1 MLKKKLTLA
10 DLEYPSEFVARHIG
24 PSIDDYSEMLRS
36 LGTHALSQ
44 LTAQVVPKA
53 ITMKETL
60 NILDGCTEA
69 QALEELRDI
78 ANQNKVFRNF
88 IGQGYYDTLTPSVI
102 QRNILESPSW
112 YTAYTPYQPEISQG
126 RLEALI
132 NFQTMISDLTGMDIS
147 NSSMLDEGTFEEMD
161 TRVYSL
167 DPLEFNATSSY
178 PEKLK
183 QNQAKTKET
192 DTVISGMGEMGGM
205 PMSIAVMDFRFMAAS
220 LGSAAGEKITRAI
233 ERGVEKSCPVIIV
246 SASGGARMQEGILS
260 LMQLAKT
267 SAALAKLSE
276 AGLPYFSILTNP
288 TMAGVMASYASLG
301 DVIIAEPEA
310 LIGFAGP
317 RVIKETTQ
325 QDLPEGFQTSEFLL
339 DRGLVDIIVPRLEI
353 RDRMI
358 NLMKAL
364 YGAKK

>member
-1 MLKKKLTLA
+1 MALFGKPQYSTVTVKKKDIPK
-10 DLEYPSEFVARHIG
+10 DLWTKCPKTGEIIYNRVLKENL
-24 PSIDDYSEMLRS
+24 M
-36 LGTHALSQ
+36 
-44 LTAQVVPKA
+44 VVPNSGYHFPLKA
-53 ITMKETL
+53 
-60 NILDGCTEA
+60 
-69 QALEELRDI
+69 RDRI
-78 ANQNKVFRNF
+78 
-88 IGQGYYDTLTPSVI
+88 
-102 QRNILESPSW
+102 
-112 YTAYTPYQPEISQG
+112 
-126 RLEALI
+126 
-132 NFQTMISDLTGMDIS
+132 
-147 NSSMLDEGTFEEMD
+147 SSMLDEGTFEEMD
-161 TRVYSL
+161 MGVHSL

-178 PEKLK
+178 LEKLK
-183 QNQAKTKET
+183 QNQNKTKET

-205 PMSIAVMDFRFMAAS
+205 PVSITVMDLRFMAAS

-233 ERGVEKSCPVIIV
+233 ERGIEKSCPVIIV

-267 SAALAKLSE
+267 SAALARLSK

-325 QDLPEGFQTSEFLL
+325 QDLPAGFQTSEFLL
-339 DRGLVDIIVPRLEI
+339 ERGLVDIIVPRLEM
-353 RDRMI
+353 RDRLI

-364 YGAKK
+364 YGAKKHA

>member
-1 MLKKKLTLA
+1 MALFGKPQYSTVTVKKKDIPK
-10 DLEYPSEFVARHIG
+10 DLWTKCPKTGEIIYNRVLKENL
-24 PSIDDYSEMLRS
+24 M
-36 LGTHALSQ
+36 
-44 LTAQVVPKA
+44 VVPSSGYHFPLKA
-53 ITMKETL
+53 
-60 NILDGCTEA
+60 
-69 QALEELRDI
+69 RDRI
-78 ANQNKVFRNF
+78 A
-88 IGQGYYDTLTPSVI
+88 
-102 QRNILESPSW
+102 
-112 YTAYTPYQPEISQG
+112 
-126 RLEALI
+126 
-132 NFQTMISDLTGMDIS
+132 
-147 NSSMLDEGTFEEMD
+147 SMLDTGTFEEMD
-161 TRVYSL
+161 KGVHSL

-192 DTVISGMGEMGGM
+192 DTVISGMGKMGGM
-205 PMSIAVMDFRFMAAS
+205 PISIAVMDFRFMAAS
-220 LGSAAGEKITRAI
+220 LGSAAGEKIARAI
-233 ERGVEKSCPVIIV
+233 ERGVEKKCPVIIV

-267 SAALAKLSE
+267 SAALARLSQ

-339 DRGLVDIIVPRLEI
+339 ERGLVDLIIPRGEM

-364 YGAKK
+364 YGAK

>member
-1 MLKKKLTLA
+1 MALFGKPQYSTVTVKKKDIPK
-10 DLEYPSEFVARHIG
+10 DLWTKCPKTGEIIYNRVLKENL
-24 PSIDDYSEMLRS
+24 M
-36 LGTHALSQ
+36 
-44 LTAQVVPKA
+44 VVPNSGYHFPLKA
-53 ITMKETL
+53 
-60 NILDGCTEA
+60 
-69 QALEELRDI
+69 RDRI
-78 ANQNKVFRNF
+78 A
-88 IGQGYYDTLTPSVI
+88 
-102 QRNILESPSW
+102 
-112 YTAYTPYQPEISQG
+112 
-126 RLEALI
+126 
-132 NFQTMISDLTGMDIS
+132 
-147 NSSMLDEGTFEEMD
+147 SMLDEGTFEEMD
-161 TRVYSL
+161 IGVYSL

-339 DRGLVDIIVPRLEI
+339 ERGLVDIIVPRLEM

-364 YGAKK
+364 YGARK